1 MIRRIA
7 AGFVFVMA
15 FLLVIAEVQRH
26 DDRAANEYQQEQ

>member
-15 FLLVIAEVQRH
+15 FLLVCAEAQRH
-26 DDRAANEYQQEQ
+26 DDKAANEFQQEQ